1 MMARFSGDAL
11 AVTTHMIMI
20 ADCRLAKRKHILT
33 RASEGERGHAFRVLG
48 NYEFFRVIISELEGL
63 LKFTIPLHQ
72 QRLTQ
77 FN

>member
-20 ADCRLAKRKHILT
+20 ADCHLAKRKPILT
-33 RASEGERGHAFRVLG
+33 RASEGERGRAFRVLG
-48 NYEFFRVIISELEGL
+48 NYEFLRVIISELEGL